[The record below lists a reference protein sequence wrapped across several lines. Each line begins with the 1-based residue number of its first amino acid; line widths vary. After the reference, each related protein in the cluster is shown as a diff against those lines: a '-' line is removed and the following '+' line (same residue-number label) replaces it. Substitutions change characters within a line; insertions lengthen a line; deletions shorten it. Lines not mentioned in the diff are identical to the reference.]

1 MGLRADLETRALMF
15 NKTNTVTV
23 RLRGCLYLEEKAE
36 LIGYG
41 GNDIGAATK
50 GDERRLK
57 L

>member
-15 NKTNTVTV
+15 NKTNTVAA
-23 RLRGCLYLEEKAE
+23 RLRICLYLEEKAE

-41 GNDIGAATK
+41 ESDIGAPTK